1 MSDAAITAKQ
11 CRAGRA
17 LLDWTQGDLAS
28 ATGISIHTIRAF
40 ERERDGTM
48 RRSKRNL
55 IKSALESAGV
65 IFVEENGE
73 VPGVRLRKRIE

>member
-1 MSDAAITAKQ
+1 MMSDAAITAKQ

-40 ERERDGTM
+40 EHGGTM

-55 IKSALESAGV
+55 VKSSLESAGV
-65 IFVEENGE
+65 EFIAENDGG
-73 VPGVRLRKRIE
+73 PGVRLKGPR

>member
-1 MSDAAITAKQ
+1 MMSDAAITAKQ

-17 LLDWTQGDLAS
+17 LLDWMQGDLAS
-28 ATGISIHTIRAF
+28 ATGISVHTIRYF
-40 ERERDGTM
+40 ERGGTM

-55 IKSALESAGV
+55 VKSALESAGV

-73 VPGVRLRKRIE
+73 GPGARLRKGSK